1 MFRFFLL
8 LCVARTALA
17 CAPGTGN
24 DIATITLHTS
34 SHYPHSDPYYY
45 TSQVEREMRRLFKTF
60 GVSYDPNYVR
70 ISTRGV
76 DGKLVVTVQAYSVD
90 CKRAPEFMSK
100 LRRQAG
106 HLFQSAHLSCSN
118 GMERYV

>member
-1 MFRFFLL
+1 MSFK
-8 LCVARTALA
+8 A

-24 DIATITLHTS
+24 DVATMTLHTS
-34 SHYPHSDPYYY
+34 SPYSHSDPYYY
-45 TSQVEREMRRLFKTF
+45 TSRVEQEMRKLFKAY
-60 GVSYDPNYVR
+60 GVNYDPNYVR

-76 DGKLVVTVQAYSVD
+76 NGKLVVTVQAYSVD

-106 HLFQSAHLSCSN
+106 HLFQSAHLTCSN
-118 GMERYV
+118 GMEYHA

>member
-1 MFRFFLL
+1 MFRFLLL

-24 DIATITLHTS
+24 DIATMTLHTN
-34 SHYPHSDPYYY
+34 SHYPHSNPHYYI
-45 TSQVEREMRRLFKTF
+45 SQVEREMRRLFKSY
-60 GVSYDPNYVR
+60 GVNYDPNYVR

-76 DGKLVVTVQAYSVD
+76 NGKLVVTVQAYSVD

-106 HLFQSAHLSCSN
+106 HLFVTAHLSCSN